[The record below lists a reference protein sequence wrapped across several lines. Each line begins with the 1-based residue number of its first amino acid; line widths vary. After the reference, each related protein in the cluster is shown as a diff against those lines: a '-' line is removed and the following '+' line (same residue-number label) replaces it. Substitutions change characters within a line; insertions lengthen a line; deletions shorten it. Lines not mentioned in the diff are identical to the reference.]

1 MYIGSG
7 NRWMYLAVVIDLFSQ
22 KTVGWAMSFS
32 PDSQLTGNALS
43 MAFESSGKSR
53 NILFHSAQGRHY
65 TSRQY
70 RQLLWCYQIK

>member
-1 MYIGSG
+1 
-7 NRWMYLAVVIDLFSQ
+7 
-22 KTVGWAMSFS
+22 
-32 PDSQLTGNALS
+32 
-43 MAFESSGKSR
+43 MAFESSGKLR